1 MNGFTQVIALACE
14 ASAVAVAP
22 MSAVAIPKNFAI
34 SVDTG
39 LPRAAVRRTVTLT
52 RVGCPAGSSGNSTSA
67 GFTETMPAMTLL
79 SVAASIALVTAGP
92 PADRSFQLS

>member
-14 ASAVAVAP
+14 TSAVAVAP
-22 MSAVAIPKNFAI
+22 MSAVAVPKYLAI

-52 RVGCPAGSSGNSTSA
+52 RVGCPSGSSGNSTSA
-67 GFTETMPAMTLL
+67 GFTETMPAITLL
-79 SVAASIALVTAGP
+79 LVAAAIALVTAGP